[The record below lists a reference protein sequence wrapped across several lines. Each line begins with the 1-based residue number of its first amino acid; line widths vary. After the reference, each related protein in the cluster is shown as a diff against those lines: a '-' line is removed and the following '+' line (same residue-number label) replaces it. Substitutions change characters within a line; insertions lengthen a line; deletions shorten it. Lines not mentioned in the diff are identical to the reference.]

1 MAVYAPT
8 KRRSMPIPVEPAVY
22 FCSNVAKASG
32 GGTYTYECPWE
43 NVKLVYADCTVTTT
57 VATEALVVT
66 ITDGST
72 TGFTVTTADDSA
84 AGTQI
89 DGVLSAYITFA
100 QGASITITTTDSAN
114 AGTADVRL
122 FFEKA

>member
-1 MAVYAPT
+1 
-8 KRRSMPIPVEPAVY
+8 MPIPVEPAVY
-22 FCSNVAKASG
+22 FCSVAKVDG
-32 GGTYTYECPWE
+32 GGTYTFECPWE

-57 VATEALVVT
+57 VATEALTIT

-84 AGTQI
+84 IGTQI
-89 DGVLSAYITFA
+89 DGALSAYITFA
-100 QGASITITTTDSAN
+100 QGDSITITTTNSAN
-114 AGTADVRL
+114 AGAADVRL